1 MQSFQYMAL
10 LITMI
15 KYTWSRLSVSNAFE
29 VCSTYHQ
36 KYCDP
41 VHWSCDC
48 WSYYWVCCWSPHSV
62 SSLSNSWAWTHWSEG
77 TGRLRYC
84 GAWLIQHWPTKA
96 WHTVT
101 YQSLKNNFQNL
112 NFTDKFGLQGNQI
125 NIIYMINEIKMN
137 CCFSEHWLLINHH
150 LLLVCTCILAVS
162 SSKPTINHKTTNW

>member
-1 MQSFQYMAL
+1 MQSFQCMAL

-15 KYTWSRLSVSNAFE
+15 KYTWSRLSVSYAFE

-101 YQSLKNNFQNL
+101 YESLKNNFQNL
-112 NFTDKFGLQGNQI
+112 NFTDKFGLQHNQI
-125 NIIYMINEIKMN
+125 NIIYMINDIKMN
-137 CCFSEHWLLINHH
+137 NSRIVVFLSIDFW
-150 LLLVCTCILAVS
+150 
-162 SSKPTINHKTTNW
+162 